1 MGVCDGSQDRQPERY
16 LGAAAQWP
24 AVQAAQ
30 HHQHRDAERYFQTA
44 AQQTVPAENAA
55 PDGPAEREMMGRA
68 TRIAMLARLYL
79 LLGKH
84 PEYLTANTGERIDRA
99 LDAPIPLNAVDKT
112 LLMAATEIDR
122 VCGYTVMLLRG
133 QTSKPLLDALGVMDP
148 DRIVAMY
155 YALPDRR
162 REIVKRDPAW
172 AYHIE
177 HEPEGL
183 AAVMSETKDWI
194 ADMDRIEADMQ
205 RLDACVPAAVS
216 NQLKRTERV
225 MLQHQAGLPVMVSRQ
240 EREEI
245 EASERAGKKR
255 LEAVGMFV
263 EEITALPDPTD
274 EQAQRKA
281 MRRVLARMG

>member
-1 MGVCDGSQDRQPERY
+1 
-16 LGAAAQWP
+16 
-24 AVQAAQ
+24 
-30 HHQHRDAERYFQTA
+30 
-44 AQQTVPAENAA
+44 
-55 PDGPAEREMMGRA
+55 MGRA

-133 QTSKPLLDALGVMDP
+133 QMSKPLLDALGVMDP

-162 REIVKRDPAW
+162 REIVKRDPVW
-172 AYHIE
+172 AYAIE
-177 HEPEGL
+177 HAPEGL
-183 AAVMSETKDWI
+183 SDVMSETKDWI
-194 ADMDRIEADMQ
+194 TDMDRIEADMQ
-205 RLDACVPAAVS
+205 RLDASVPAAVS
-216 NQLKRTERV
+216 NRLRRAERV
-225 MLQHQAGLPVMVSRQ
+225 MLQHQAGLPVMVSRR

-245 EASERAGKKR
+245 EESERRGAT
-255 LEAVGMFV
+255 LLDNVGLIV

-274 EQAQRKA
+274 EQAQGEAIQRA
-281 MRRVLARMG
+281 MARMG